1 MKAVGRNLVI
11 QKIEENI
18 TKSKGGLLLN
28 KNDRSDI
35 RYIEAKVISVGEEI
49 NGLKEN
55 DSIYYDRHAGH
66 SIEIKNK
73 TYQVI
78 DWGFDLNAD
87 DGSLQITAQFKE
99 TASAVESVLKSRW
112 WGQAEK
118 VKEFEEKFSEKK
130 LDAPPFIPSIHCTT
144 RERHTS

>member
-18 TKSKGGLLLN
+18 TKSEGGLLLN

-66 SIEIKNK
+66 SIEIENK

-78 DWGFDLNAD
+78 R
-87 DGSLQITAQFKE
+87 AQD
-99 TASAVESVLKSRW
+99 VVVVL
-112 WGQAEK
+112 
-118 VKEFEEKFSEKK
+118 
-130 LDAPPFIPSIHCTT
+130 
-144 RERHTS
+144 

>member
-18 TKSKGGLLLN
+18 TKSEGGLLLN

-49 NGLKEN
+49 KGLKEN

-78 DWGFDLNAD
+78 K
-87 DGSLQITAQFKE
+87 AQD
-99 TASAVESVLKSRW
+99 VVVVL
-112 WGQAEK
+112 
-118 VKEFEEKFSEKK
+118 
-130 LDAPPFIPSIHCTT
+130 
-144 RERHTS
+144 